1 MSKIPV
7 NPGPAH
13 WGGRHAGAFQPRGP
27 IKALGNIRSNPVAW
41 ESEDTLSARLFVGLS
56 VGSQP
61 RYTLD
66 DLIGIVRTIREE
78 QAPEDPSVT
87 FLAQRG
93 VYKYKATGKTVEEDG
108 GQVIIIDTQGMA
120 PKAFETQ
127 MVELGESIAR
137 SLEQEMVVIEI
148 QRRGLVEKTIGVMP

>member
-13 WGGRHAGAFQPRGP
+13 WGGRHAGTFRPRGP
-27 IKALGNIRSNPVAW
+27 IKAMGDVRSNPVAW
-41 ESEDTLSARLFVGLS
+41 ESEDTMSARLFVGFS

-61 RYTLD
+61 KWDLD
-66 DLIGIVRTIREE
+66 NLIEVVRLIREE
-78 QAPEDPSVT
+78 QSPEDPSVT
-87 FLAQRG
+87 FLAQKG

-108 GQVIIIDTQGMA
+108 GQVIIIDTQGLA
-120 PKAFETQ
+120 PKAFEKQTI
-127 MVELGESIAR
+127 ELGEGIAR
-137 SLEQEMVVIEI
+137 HLEQEMVVIEI